1 MEEQYMRQAAALA
14 QKGMGKTNPNPLVGA
29 VIVKDGRVI
38 GQGYHQSYGGLHA
51 ERNALASCAEDPQGA
66 SVYVTLEP
74 CCHYGKTPPCTD
86 ALIRAGVKEVII
98 GSHDPNPLVAGKG
111 AQKLRQAGIEVTEGF
126 LKQECDRLNPVFFHY
141 ISTGMPY
148 VALKYAMTLDGKIAT
163 KTGASK
169 WITGEK
175 ARAHVQ
181 QLRNYY
187 SGIMVGI
194 GTVLQDDPQLT
205 CRIPEGRN
213 PVRIVCDSAL
223 RIPLDRTLCK
233 TAAEIPTIVACGA
246 DASEGKQAELERL
259 GITVLRTE
267 GEDGKV
273 GLQSLMKQLGERK
286 LDSILLE
293 GGSGLAG
300 GALDAGIV
308 QKVYAY
314 IAPKIFGGKAPGPV
328 SGQGAALP
336 GQGAALKLDRV
347 QWFGEDLL
355 LEYEVE

>member
-14 QKGMGKTNPNPLVGA
+14 QKGIGKTNPNPLVGA

-51 ERNALASCAEDPQGA
+51 ERNALASCGESPQGA

-74 CCHYGKTPPCTD
+74 CCHHGKTPPCTD

-223 RIPLDRTLCK
+223 RIPLDCTLCK
-233 TAAEIPTIVACGA
+233 TAAGIPTIVACGA
-246 DASEGKQAELERL
+246 DASEGKQAELEQL

-314 IAPKIFGGKAPGPV
+314 IAPKIFGGRAPGPV
-328 SGQGAALP
+328 SGQGAVLP
-336 GQGAALKLDRV
+336 GQGVALKLDRV